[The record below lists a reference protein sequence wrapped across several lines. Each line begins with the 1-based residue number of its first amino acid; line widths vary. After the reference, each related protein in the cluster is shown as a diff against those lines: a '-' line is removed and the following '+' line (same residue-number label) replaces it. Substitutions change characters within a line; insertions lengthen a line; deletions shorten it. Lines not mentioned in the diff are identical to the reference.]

1 MSEPLLRLH
10 DGSLDTSPEL
20 RAEVGELQTVLRH
33 YCPGVVAD
41 GLFGR
46 GTERA
51 VRAFQRACGLPA
63 DGVVG
68 PATWQAL
75 LEPLPPLED
84 RFATSYPLDDPHL
97 LRDLEAAA
105 RYGAMISDAAAAT
118 GLQPAVIVAL
128 GSRAT
133 GFGRALRPQ
142 GPAGTTD
149 FTPRPEPVPHRPAPL
164 PADGG
169 GFRRGLLGIDY
180 DGHAFAREGDWRDPR
195 ANLVYGCRVVS
206 EARTHLRR
214 RSLLSA
220 TALLRAALAA
230 YDCGTGNVVR
240 ALRHGHDLDFY
251 TSGRDYSRDILERAG
266 FFQAHG
272 WD

>member
-1 MSEPLLRLH
+1 MSEPRLRLH
-10 DGSLDTSPEL
+10 DGSVDTSPEL
-20 RAEVGELQTVLRH
+20 RAEVSELQTVLRH
-33 YCPGVVAD
+33 YWPELVAD

-51 VRAFQRACGLPA
+51 VRAFQRACGLPT

-75 LEPLPPLED
+75 LEPSAPVED
-84 RFATSYPLDDPHL
+84 RFATSYPLDHPEL
-97 LRDLEAAA
+97 LGDLEASA
-105 RYGAMISDAAAAT
+105 RYGAMISDAAAAS

-133 GFGRALRPQ
+133 GFGRRLTPP
-142 GPAGTTD
+142 GAGGTCD
-149 FTPRPEPVPHRPAPL
+149 FTPRPEPLPHRPGPL
-164 PADGG
+164 PADGR
-169 GFRRGLLGIDY
+169 GFRRGLLGIDW
-180 DGHAFAREGDWRDPR
+180 DGHAFAREGRWHDPR
-195 ANLVYGCRVVS
+195 ANLLYGCQVVS
-206 EARTHLRR
+206 EARRHLRR

-230 YDCGTGNVVR
+230 YDCGAGNVVR